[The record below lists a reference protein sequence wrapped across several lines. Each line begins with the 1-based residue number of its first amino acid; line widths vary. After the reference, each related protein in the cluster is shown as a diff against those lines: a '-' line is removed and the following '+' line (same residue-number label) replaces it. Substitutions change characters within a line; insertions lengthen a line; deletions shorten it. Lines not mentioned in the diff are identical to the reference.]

1 MKNTAWLAT
10 FLMVLGAAN
19 PAAAASWVVDAGQ
32 SRLGFVGKQSGTAF
46 DGRFTNWH
54 ADIDFDPAKPAVGH
68 AVVTIDMAS
77 AVTGDATRD
86 QSLPQA
92 DWFSVKAF
100 PEARFEAREFR
111 ARGGNAFEASGD
123 LTIRGVKKPVVL
135 PFTLDIDADV
145 AHAKG
150 RLAILR
156 TDFGVGQGAWSDGQ
170 MVGLDVDVTIDLTA
184 RRR

>member
-1 MKNTAWLAT
+1 MKSAGRIAATLLFLGLANS
-10 FLMVLGAAN
+10 AS
-19 PAAAASWVVDAGQ
+19 AASWVVETGQ
-32 SRLGFVGKQSGTAF
+32 SRLGFAGNQSGTVF
-46 DGRFTNWH
+46 EGRFTNWQ
-54 ADIDFDPAKPAVGH
+54 ADIDFDPARPAAGH

-92 DWFSVKAF
+92 DWFAVKAF
-100 PEARFEAREFR
+100 PQARFEAREFR
-111 ARGGNAFEASGD
+111 ARGGNAFETSGD

-135 PFTLDIDADV
+135 PFTLDIDGDV

-150 RLAILR
+150 RLSLLR
-156 TDFGVGQGAWSDGQ
+156 TDFGVGQGAWSTAE
-170 MVGLDVDVTIDLTA
+170 MVGLEVSVTIDLTA